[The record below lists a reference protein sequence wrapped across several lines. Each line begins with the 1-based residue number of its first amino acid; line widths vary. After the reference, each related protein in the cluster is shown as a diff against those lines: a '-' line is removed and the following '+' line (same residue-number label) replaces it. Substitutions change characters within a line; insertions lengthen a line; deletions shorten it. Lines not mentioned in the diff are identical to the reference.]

1 MSLRKGSFGKDAILG
16 IDTAKEVFGENVE
29 PIFVA
34 FNTDS
39 EADEATAEQ
48 YVSNLVEES
57 AGELEY
63 ESKEIKRKEFE
74 DFKNMFVLFGG
85 VLVIIIGM
93 VGVLNFINA
102 VMAGIIARKN
112 EIAVLQA
119 IGMTGKQVKG
129 MLVTEGLIYTV
140 GAGAIALVLS
150 SILTPL
156 LNAAIENMFWFYSGH
171 FSVTP
176 VLIMIPV
183 FAVIGFLIPAISYR
197 GLTRVSVVE
206 RIRELG

>member
-1 MSLRKGSFGKDAILG
+1 MEG
-16 IDTAKEVFGENVE
+16 
-29 PIFVA
+29 
-34 FNTDS
+34 
-39 EADEATAEQ
+39 
-48 YVSNLVEES
+48 Y

-74 DFKNMFVLFGG
+74 DFKNMFALFGG
-85 VLVIIIGM
+85 VLVMIIGM

-119 IGMTGKQVKG
+119 IGMTGRQVKG

-140 GAGAIALVLS
+140 GAGVIALILS
-150 SILTPL
+150 ALLVPL
-156 LNAAIENMFWFYSGH
+156 LNTTMEDMFWFYSGH

-183 FAVIGFLIPAISYR
+183 FALVGFLIPSISYR